1 MKVNIRVKKDNI
13 EKFIDDIGNI
23 NINIGNRQ
31 VVFKKDY
38 KKINTYYDR
47 NYGKYI
53 IIYNVTLINKN
64 KNIVIK
70 DMKLEIDSMNNL
82 KLLPKVEYKNGEWKA
97 IKQHKLLKPYWNQL
111 ENLILNSFLKFINK
125 NKNATIKTIDNIE
138 YVVYS
143 KNKYAARTKEL
154 DVIEL

>member
-1 MKVNIRVKKDNI
+1 MNKYFNNVNTLEELKK
-13 EKFIDDIGNI
+13 E
-23 NINIGNRQ
+23 
-31 VVFKKDY
+31 Y
-38 KKINTYYDR
+38 KK
-47 NYGKYI
+47 
-53 IIYNVTLINKN
+53 LA
-64 KNIVIK
+64 
-70 DMKLEIDSMNNL
+70 L